1 MMVQRVWDPD
11 SLLGSIG
18 WLRHENSDGRN
29 IYIRPKGEH
38 NLSLVDDLTASAIV
52 EMARTGFTPAA
63 VLETSPGNFQAWLK
77 HPEQLPKELGT
88 AAARTLADKFGGD
101 RGAADWRHYGRLAG
115 FTNRKQK
122 YRDPETGLHPFVKL
136 ISASGLVYPAGN
148 EFLIQIHRESEER
161 RRAEDQRRKLF
172 GSHSDSAAGW
182 HGYLKS
188 IDEFRNDPRY
198 DADGSRI
205 DLAYAI
211 YAISHGMSTSDVAA
225 AIRTRD
231 LSHKGTEK
239 RQTDYVERTI
249 KNAVVTA
256 ERGRCR

>member
-1 MMVQRVWDPD
+1 
-11 SLLGSIG
+11 
-18 WLRHENSDGRN
+18 
-29 IYIRPKGEH
+29 
-38 NLSLVDDLTASAIV
+38 
-52 EMARTGFTPAA
+52 
-63 VLETSPGNFQAWLK
+63 
-77 HPEQLPKELGT
+77 
-88 AAARTLADKFGGD
+88 LADKFGGD

-122 YRDPETGLHPFVKL
+122 YRDQETGLHPFVKL

-148 EFLIQIHRESEER
+148 EFLMQIRREMEER
-161 RRAEDQRRKLF
+161 RRAEGERRKLF
-172 GSHSDSAAGW
+172 GSHSCSAAGW
-182 HGYLKS
+182 HRYLKS

-211 YAISHGMSTSDVAA
+211 YAISHGMSTGDVAA

-239 RQTDYVERTI
+239 RQADYVERTI
-249 KNAVVTA
+249 RKAMATA